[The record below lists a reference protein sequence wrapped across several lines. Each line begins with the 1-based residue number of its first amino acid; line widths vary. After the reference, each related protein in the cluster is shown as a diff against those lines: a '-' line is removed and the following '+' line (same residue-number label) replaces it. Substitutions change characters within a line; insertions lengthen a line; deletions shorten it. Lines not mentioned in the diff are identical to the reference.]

1 MSYYRGD
8 YYRGDPF
15 IGGLIGGAAKALGV
29 GKLVSKAAGWVGKQ
43 ITGSSVKKAVV
54 GTTVAAAAPI
64 LISGLPTSA
73 PSAPAPIQL
82 GPIGINPGNMF
93 PGGAPGITWGTR
105 KRRRMNVL
113 NPRALKRA
121 LRRAEGFEKIAQ
133 RTVNALHRGPKKF
146 KSTKRRG

>member
-15 IGGLIGGAAKALGV
+15 LGAIAKLAAPLAGKAL
-29 GKLVSKAAGWVGKQ
+29 GWVGKQ
-43 ITGSSVKKAVV
+43 VLGSPKKAAAITAVA
-54 GTTVAAAAPI
+54 TTAIPVLKAAGGMPQTNYAQ
-64 LISGLPTSA
+64 
-73 PSAPAPIQL
+73 PAPIQI
-82 GPIGINPGNMF
+82 GKIGINPLAAL
-93 PGGAPGITWGTR
+93 PGGEPLITYGMK

-113 NPRALKRA
+113 NPRALRRA